1 MDFPPIPELA
11 APFSSTV
18 SQAFSTPQL
27 SIASCLSPDSTF
39 DVDNYR
45 QYAASL
51 LARAR
56 GRSAAILSNMVGGG
70 ESHAAFLEQHK
81 NSMFVKSRGTR
92 CVLGWKD
99 TKDGPLCVITPK
111 ESVCYHTYANN
122 FLLDEAYSFMTKK
135 FRNRFC
141 LLYPSYKDLPHQ
153 I

>member
-56 GRSAAILSNMVGGG
+56 GRSAAILIYMVGGG

-81 NSMFVKSRGTR
+81 HSVFVKLRSTR
-92 CVLGWKD
+92 CVIGQKE
-99 TKDGPLCVITPK
+99 TEDGPLCVITPE
-111 ESVCYHTYANN
+111 ESGCYRV
-122 FLLDEAYSFMTKK
+122 LM
-135 FRNRFC
+135 
-141 LLYPSYKDLPHQ
+141 
-153 I
+153 